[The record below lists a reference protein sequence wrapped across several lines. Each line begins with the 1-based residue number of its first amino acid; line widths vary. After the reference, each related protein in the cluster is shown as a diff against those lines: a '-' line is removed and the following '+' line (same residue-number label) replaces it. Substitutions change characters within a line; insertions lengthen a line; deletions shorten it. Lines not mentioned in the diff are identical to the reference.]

1 MLFWSAG
8 KRHEKGTI
16 SLPSLICPHIA
27 VSVFSVHASFPS
39 GPCIQSGMF
48 LADDPNFAIL
58 MNVIHVRFSLIFD
71 GFAAYPEIVIFPPL
85 SSSYGSLSAFIS

>member
-1 MLFWSAG
+1 
-8 KRHEKGTI
+8 
-16 SLPSLICPHIA
+16 
-27 VSVFSVHASFPS
+27 
-39 GPCIQSGMF
+39 MF

-85 SSSYGSLSAFIS
+85 SSSYGSLSAFKS